1 MSILKT
7 LLRSLTARTIACS
20 ILVAAAPVQ
29 AAVVASF
36 DPAFGPGIPNLGFRG
51 SVTFDVS
58 AACYAAGPGVVAT
71 NPYDANACQITPT
84 SGEVDFYD
92 TRDLSRT
99 TLTAVSV
106 DFSNFYVIDG
116 FFDFVN
122 DTLQGLD
129 TEDSFLFEVSVP
141 TVGYDG
147 LMVLYF
153 TTPFSDID
161 PAFLRNCT
169 GASSLDDQ
177 CNDDAQSS
185 NPAIVTFR
193 DTNAAA
199 VPEPDSVALA
209 VIGLGALIV
218 GRRRRGAPTAR

>member
-1 MSILKT
+1 MSILNT
-7 LLRSLTARTIACS
+7 LLRVLTARTIACS

-58 AACYAAGPGVVAT
+58 AACYAAGPGVVQT
-71 NPYDANACQITPT
+71 NPFDPNGCQITAT

-99 TLTAVSV
+99 TLTTASI
-106 DFSNFYVIDG
+106 DFSDFFVIDG

-122 DTLQGLD
+122 DSLQGLD

-141 TVGYDG
+141 TVGYSG
-147 LMVLYF
+147 LMALYF
-153 TTPFSDID
+153 TTPFSEID
-161 PAFLRNCT
+161 PAFLRNCP
-169 GASSLDDQ
+169 GSSSLDDR
-177 CNDDAQSS
+177 CNDAQDS

-209 VIGLGALIV
+209 VIGLGALVV